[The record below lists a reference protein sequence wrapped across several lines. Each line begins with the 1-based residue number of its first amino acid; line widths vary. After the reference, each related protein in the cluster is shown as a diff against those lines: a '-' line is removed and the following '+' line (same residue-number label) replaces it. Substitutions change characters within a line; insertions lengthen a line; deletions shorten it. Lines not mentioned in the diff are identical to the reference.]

1 MLEMLLAAIACGL
14 IIGVFSGMLGI
25 GGGTVMVPLLRLG
38 FGLPAICS
46 TATSLFTI
54 IPTSITGFV
63 THIRNRTCVPKL
75 GVVAGIAGAF
85 VSPLGALLANAS
97 PAWLVMLVMALI
109 MGYSAWKMFRKAFAA
124 PQGVG
129 TIANIKKALAERSQ
143 RAGLSP
149 DEKKAARAAHLVE
162 MDALLPKLSGID
174 LLKGALFGLIAGLA
188 SGYVGVGGGFIMVP
202 LFISFLGISMKQA
215 SGTSLIA
222 ILILA
227 IPGTITQG
235 MLGNID
241 YGIGLAMAC
250 GSIPGAFFGATLV
263 NYIPERRLRFVFG
276 AFLVLG
282 AILLAA
288 NEFGAL

>member
-85 VSPLGALLANAS
+85 VSPLGVLLANAS

-149 DEKKAARAAHLVE
+149 AEKKAARAAHLVE

-227 IPGTITQG
+227 IPGTIAQG

-250 GSIPGAFFGATLV
+250 GSIPGAFLGATLV

-276 AFLVLG
+276 GFLVLG

-288 NEFGAL
+288 NEFGVL

>member
-14 IIGVFSGMLGI
+14 VIGVFSGMLGI

-75 GVVAGIAGAF
+75 GLVAGVAGAF
-85 VSPLGALLANAS
+85 VSPLGVLLANAS

-109 MGYSAWKMFRKAFAA
+109 MSYSAWKMFRKAFAA
-124 PQGVG
+124 PRGVG
-129 TIANIKKALAERSQ
+129 TIANIKKALAQRSQ
-143 RAGLSP
+143 RADLSAA
-149 DEKKAARAAHLVE
+149 EKKAARAAHLAE
-162 MDALLPKLSGID
+162 MDSLLPRLSGMD

-250 GSIPGAFFGATLV
+250 GSIPGAFLGATLV

-276 AFLVLG
+276 GFLVLG

-288 NEFGAL
+288 NEFGVL

>member
-85 VSPLGALLANAS
+85 VSPLGVLLANAS

-149 DEKKAARAAHLVE
+149 AEKKAARAAHLAE

-250 GSIPGAFFGATLV
+250 GSIPGAFLGATLV

-276 AFLVLG
+276 GFLVLG

>member
-85 VSPLGALLANAS
+85 VSPLGVLLANAS

-149 DEKKAARAAHLVE
+149 AEKKAARAAHLVE

-250 GSIPGAFFGATLV
+250 GSIPGAFLGATLV

-276 AFLVLG
+276 GFLVLG

>member
-1 MLEMLLAAIACGL
+1 MLEMFLAAIACGL
-14 IIGVFSGMLGI
+14 VIGIFSGMLGI

-38 FGLPAICS
+38 FGLPAIVS

-85 VSPLGALLANAS
+85 VSPVGVLLANAS
-97 PAWLVMLVMALI
+97 PSWLVMLVMALI

-124 PQGVG
+124 PHGVG
-129 TIANIKKALAERSQ
+129 TVANIKKALAERSQ
-143 RAGLSP
+143 RASLSP
-149 DEKKAARAAHLVE
+149 EEQKAARAAHLAE
-162 MDALLPKLSGID
+162 MDALLPQLSGKD

-241 YGIGLAMAC
+241 FLIGLAMAC
-250 GSIPGAFFGATLV
+250 GSIPGAFLGATLV

-276 AFLVLG
+276 GFLVLG

-288 NEFGAL
+288 NEFGVL

>member
-14 IIGVFSGMLGI
+14 VIGVFSGMLGI

-75 GVVAGIAGAF
+75 GLVAGVAGAF
-85 VSPLGALLANAS
+85 VSPLGVLLANAS

-109 MGYSAWKMFRKAFAA
+109 MSYSAWKMFRKAFAA
-124 PQGVG
+124 PRGEG
-129 TIANIKKALAERSQ
+129 TVANIKKALAQRSQ
-143 RAGLSP
+143 RADLSAA
-149 DEKKAARAAHLVE
+149 EKKAARAAHLAE
-162 MDALLPKLSGID
+162 MDALLPKLSGMD

-250 GSIPGAFFGATLV
+250 GSIPGAFLGATLV

-276 AFLVLG
+276 GFLVLG

-288 NEFGAL
+288 NEFGVL

>member
-1 MLEMLLAAIACGL
+1 MLLAAIACGL

-85 VSPLGALLANAS
+85 VSPLGVLLANAS

-149 DEKKAARAAHLVE
+149 AEKKAARAAHLVE

-250 GSIPGAFFGATLV
+250 GSIPGAFLGATLV

-276 AFLVLG
+276 GFLVLG